1 MGGKYDFG
9 DPIDP
14 KQFSTYDEYLERLKL
29 REEFQKKSGKIKK
42 AFAKSGSDEELTKNM
57 EAIGFTYFDDDEES

>member
-1 MGGKYDFG
+1 MGSKYDFS

-29 REEFQKKSGKIKK
+29 QEEFQKKSGKIKK
-42 AFAKSGSDEELTKNM
+42 AFVESGVDEELTKNM